1 VTGAVVSHYRMIEKI
16 GEGGMGVVYRALD
29 TRLDRLVALKVLK
42 AERVTDP
49 DRQRRFVQEAKTASA
64 LNNPHIV
71 TIYDIDVSDGV
82 SFIAMELLEG
92 QTLQALIPPQGMA
105 PEAAVKFAVQ
115 MADALAA
122 VHARGIIHRDF
133 KPHNVMVL
141 RNSHIKVLDFGLA
154 KLTEHVS
161 NDQQETLTV
170 TGSTTDGAVVGTCA
184 YMSPEQAE
192 AKPLDGRSDIFSFGI
207 VLYQMLAGRP
217 PFQGGTK
224 ISILSAILHEVPPP
238 IAQNNS
244 AVPPELERI
253 AFCCLEKDPQKRFQS
268 ASDLKMA
275 LEWIAQD
282 SESGKL
288 LPIRGARSA
297 APFYRSTT
305 LAATLFLI
313 GALLTAAA
321 VSRWISTRS
330 LRSPPP
336 NAEMITS
343 DSGLTCSPALS
354 PDGKLLAYISDR
366 SGDGNVHIWV
376 KQLPDGVSAR
386 RTNAPVDDYSPH
398 FTPDGL
404 HILFER
410 VGTGIFSI
418 PAIAGEEKLIA
429 DRGQSPRCSP
439 DGRRVVYWV
448 GNQDDRRPAGRIFVI
463 PFGEGSPTQLASD
476 FADARY
482 PLWAPGGKHL
492 LFQGVRA
499 PGEQAEWWVLPT
511 EGGPAIDTGILKRLR
526 TMSLSPHPGPSDWVG
541 EYLLFSGRN
550 TNGRHVWSVR
560 LDNPVKPSSEDISQL
575 TFGTGEDAEPSLT
588 QDGRVAFASYHHRDS
603 LWRLTLNGTAPAAG
617 SIRPLRDAGSLDTHP
632 SLSANGKALT
642 FLSGPPNDRQVWI
655 RDLPRATERPLTM
668 GRSEKSSP
676 AISVDGS
683 SVAYSVLEGTRPS
696 IYVVSTANSQIGAPS
711 RVCQACGAPADWTRD
726 GKGIFYVSGTPSSIQ
741 LLDLATGRSQTILE
755 HPKYGLSDPRISR
768 DNHWIAFAAAISADR
783 TQLFVAQF
791 RPKAMLAPEAWVP
804 ITGGESWDS
813 KPAWQTADTLIFYT
827 KRDNYGCLWKQH
839 LNSVTKRPDGAPAGV
854 YHFHTL
860 RHSPRTLFDSAFAIA
875 VAPETLILNQVEI
888 TGNIWTTSL
897 PQRQ

>member
-1 VTGAVVSHYRMIEKI
+1 MTGAVVSHYRMIEKI

-92 QTLQALIPPQGMA
+92 QTLQSLIPPQGLA

-154 KLTEHVS
+154 KLTEPVS
-161 NDQQETLTV
+161 NDKQETLTV
-170 TGSTTDGAVVGTCA
+170 TGSTSDGAVVGTCA

-217 PFQGGTK
+217 PFQGGTQ
-224 ISILSAILHEVPPP
+224 ISILSAILHEAPPP
-238 IAQNNS
+238 IAQQNS

-253 AFCCLEKDPQKRFQS
+253 AFSCLEKDPQKRFQS

-288 LPIRGARSA
+288 LPISGVRKTS
-297 APFYRSTT
+297 PFYQSTT
-305 LAATLFLI
+305 LAAALFLI
-313 GALLTAAA
+313 GALFTAAA
-321 VSRWISTRS
+321 VYRWISTRN
-330 LRSPPP
+330 LRPPP
-336 NAEMITS
+336 FNAEMITS

-376 KQLPDGVSAR
+376 KQLPDGVPAR
-386 RTNAPVDDYSPH
+386 RTNAPVDDYSPN

-429 DRGQSPRCSP
+429 NRGRAPRCSP
-439 DGRRVVYWV
+439 NGKSVVYWV
-448 GNQDDRRPAGRIFVI
+448 GDQDDRWPAGSIHVV
-463 PFGEGSPTQLASD
+463 PFGEGAPRQLATE
-476 FADARY
+476 FIDARY
-482 PLWAPGGKHL
+482 PLWAQDGKHV
-492 LFQGVRA
+492 LFQGART
-499 PGEQAEWWVLPT
+499 PGEETEWWVIPT
-511 EGGPAIDTGILKRLR
+511 EGGSAVDTGILKRLR
-526 TMSLSPHPGPSDWVG
+526 KKSLFPYPGPGDWTG
-541 EYLLFSGRN
+541 KLLLFSGRN
-550 TNGRHVWSVR
+550 TNGRHVWSVGF
-560 LDNPVKPSSEDISQL
+560 DNPVKPPGEDISQL
-575 TFGTGEDAEPSLT
+575 TFGTGEDAEPTMAS
-588 QDGRVAFASYHHRDS
+588 DGQIAFASYHHRDS
-603 LWRLTLNGTAPAAG
+603 LWLLPLNGGAASARQHPAAAG
-617 SIRPLRDAGSLDTHP
+617 CGFARHAPL
-632 SLSANGKALT
+632 
-642 FLSGPPNDRQVWI
+642 
-655 RDLPRATERPLTM
+655 
-668 GRSEKSSP
+668 
-676 AISVDGS
+676 
-683 SVAYSVLEGTRPS
+683 
-696 IYVVSTANSQIGAPS
+696 
-711 RVCQACGAPADWTRD
+711 
-726 GKGIFYVSGTPSSIQ
+726 
-741 LLDLATGRSQTILE
+741 
-755 HPKYGLSDPRISR
+755 
-768 DNHWIAFAAAISADR
+768 
-783 TQLFVAQF
+783 
-791 RPKAMLAPEAWVP
+791 
-804 ITGGESWDS
+804 
-813 KPAWQTADTLIFYT
+813 
-827 KRDNYGCLWKQH
+827 
-839 LNSVTKRPDGAPAGV
+839 
-854 YHFHTL
+854 
-860 RHSPRTLFDSAFAIA
+860 A
-875 VAPETLILNQVEI
+875 VRC
-888 TGNIWTTSL
+888 W
-897 PQRQ
+897 